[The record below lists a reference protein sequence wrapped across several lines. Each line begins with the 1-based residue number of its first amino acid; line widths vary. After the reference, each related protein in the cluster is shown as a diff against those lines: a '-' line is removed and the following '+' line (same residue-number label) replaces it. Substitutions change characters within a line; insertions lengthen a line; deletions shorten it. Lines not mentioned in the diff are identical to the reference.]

1 MSDLKY
7 IVIKPGVVLNDRIRT
22 KLQQL
27 DAEFKGKPQTVTS
40 GVRDAADQIRI
51 IRKYLV
57 KKGLNKVYPEAMT
70 CGIDDKYEFESGNYV
85 WQKAWSHLL
94 NIGVIVNPPRA
105 AVVLMDYIRGGGN
118 KKGQTIQ
125 PSPHMR
131 GDETACF
138 DLSGLSG
145 LEIAKRLAAEQKIR
159 GYVPERENNC
169 LHIDI

>member
-1 MSDLKY
+1 MTKLKN
-7 IVIKPGVVLNDRIRT
+7 ITIKPGVVLNELQRN
-22 KLQQL
+22 KLQEL
-27 DAEFKGKPQTVTS
+27 DPEFDFNKQICTS

-51 IRKYLV
+51 IRKYLT
-57 KKGLNKVYPEAMT
+57 KKGLNKTYPEAMI
-70 CGIDDKYEFESGNYV
+70 CGIDDKVADQYV
-85 WQKAWSHLL
+85 WQMAWSNLL

-138 DLSGLSG
+138 DLSGLSAVP
-145 LEIAKRLAAEQKIR
+145 IAKRLKEEGKIR
-159 GYVPERENNC
+159 NYLPERENNC

>member
-1 MSDLKY
+1 MSELKY
-7 IVIKPGVVLNDRIRT
+7 LIIQPNVVLN
-22 KLQQL
+22 KLIHAKLIEL
-27 DAEFKGKPQTVTS
+27 DIEFKDKPQKVTS
-40 GVRDAADQIRI
+40 AVRSADDQIRI

-57 KKGLNKVYPEAMT
+57 KKGLNKTYPTAMV
-70 CGIDDKYEFESGNYV
+70 CYIDEKDAQGNYL
-85 WQKAWSHLL
+85 WQMAWSNLL
-94 NIGVIVNPPRA
+94 NIGVIINPPRA

-118 KKGQTIQ
+118 KKGQTIK

-145 LEIAKRLAAEQKIR
+145 LAIATRLKEEQKIR
-159 GYVPERENNC
+159 NYLPERENNC

>member
-1 MSDLKY
+1 MSEFKY
-7 IVIKPGVVLNDRIRT
+7 LIIKPGVVLNERIRT
-22 KLQQL
+22 KLQQI
-27 DAEFKGKPQTVTS
+27 DHEFKGFPQTVTS

-57 KKGLNKVYPEAMT
+57 KKGLNKIYPAAMV
-70 CGIDDKYEFESGNYV
+70 CGIDDKDDAGLYV
-85 WQKAWSHLL
+85 WQWAWSNLL

-105 AVVLMDYIRGGGN
+105 AVVLMDYNRGGGN
-118 KKGQTIQ
+118 KKGQTIK

-138 DLSGLSG
+138 DLSRLSG

>member
-1 MSDLKY
+1 MKLQY
-7 IVIKPGVVLNDRIRT
+7 ITIKPSVVLNDIQRK
-22 KLQQL
+22 KLQEI
-27 DAEFKGKPQTVTS
+27 DPEFKGVPQTLTS

-57 KKGLNKVYPEAMT
+57 KKGLNKTYPEAMV
-70 CGIDDKYEFESGNYV
+70 CGIDDKDAAGNYV
-85 WQKAWSHLL
+85 WQMAWSNLL
-94 NIGVIVNPPRA
+94 NVGVIVNPPRA

-118 KKGQTIQ
+118 KKGQTIK

-138 DLSGLSG
+138 DFSGLSG